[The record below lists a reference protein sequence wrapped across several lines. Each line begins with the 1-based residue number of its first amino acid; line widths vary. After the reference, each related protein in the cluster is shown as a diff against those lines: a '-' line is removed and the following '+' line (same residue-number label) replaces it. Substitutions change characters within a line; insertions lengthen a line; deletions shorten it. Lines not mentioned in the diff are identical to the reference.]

1 MPTPKYHALSKPQ
14 VFTSSLPLELK
25 ETLEKYASKHH
36 LPKNKVIEQ
45 ALAFFFH
52 EQKRKAFVEGLKKY
66 GHDKAMTE
74 MAEWGMDDYA
84 DQLKK
89 FPY

>member
-1 MPTPKYHALSKPQ
+1 MSKPQ

-25 ETLEKYASKHH
+25 ETLEEYATKHR

-45 ALAFFFH
+45 ALDFFFH

-66 GHDKAMTE
+66 GHDKEMVE

-89 FPY
+89 YPV